1 MRIKPKIAASS
12 SNNGT
17 TWSNNPPTHIPLS
30 PSLCIDD
37 YSDPHSLS
45 YSSLLVLRRLLLL
58 PHSVFSRFSGFPLI
72 ALLGLMEKGEID
84 FGDGDDQ
91 RGLLEDL
98 GRKGNDQYRS
108 QEEEDGQKV
117 SRRCSSD
124 LESE

>member
-1 MRIKPKIAASS
+1 
-12 SNNGT
+12 
-17 TWSNNPPTHIPLS
+17 
-30 PSLCIDD
+30 
-37 YSDPHSLS
+37 
-45 YSSLLVLRRLLLL
+45 
-58 PHSVFSRFSGFPLI
+58 
-72 ALLGLMEKGEID
+72 MEKGEID